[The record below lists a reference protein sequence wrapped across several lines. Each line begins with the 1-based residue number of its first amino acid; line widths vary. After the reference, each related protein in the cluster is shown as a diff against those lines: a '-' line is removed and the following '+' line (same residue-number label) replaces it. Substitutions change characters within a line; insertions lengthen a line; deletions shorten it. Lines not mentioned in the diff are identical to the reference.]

1 MKEKEM
7 GTAITGAATLIRAY
21 YGSWQDGIATFDKE
35 RLTEILAED
44 LDFEGSIAGKRRGAA
59 GFMVGLQR
67 FVECLKSPIQ
77 VQQQVEAGDL
87 AAVLYEAEMPG
98 GSMRFAEFFRV
109 EHGRIASIALL
120 YDPAQYRALGGR

>member
-1 MKEKEM
+1 M
-7 GTAITGAATLIRAY
+7 GTAITDAATLVRAY
-21 YGSWQDGIATFDKE
+21 YGSWQNGIATFDKE

-59 GFMVGLQR
+59 GFIGGLQR
-67 FVECLKSPIQ
+67 FVEGLKSPIH
-77 VQQQVEAGDL
+77 VQQQVESGDL

-98 GSMRFAEFFRV
+98 GSMRFAEFLRV
-109 EHGRIASIALL
+109 EHGRIAFIGLL

>member
-1 MKEKEM
+1 MKEKDM
-7 GTAITGAATLIRAY
+7 GTAITGASTLVRAY
-21 YGSWQDGIATFDKE
+21 YGSWQNGIETFDRE

-59 GFMVGLQR
+59 GFIVGLQR
-67 FVECLKSPIQ
+67 FVECLKSPIH
-77 VQQQVEAGDL
+77 VQQHVEAGDQ

-109 EHGRIASIALL
+109 EHGRITSIGLL
-120 YDPAQYRALGGR
+120 YDPAQYRAMGGR